1 LFGARKSSGVWQ
13 KRAIT
18 VLGEKGKTMLLTID
32 LSEEDM
38 RWHLLHK
45 RMGFLDPIADLI
57 EETYTE
63 EYCNELVSGERKDD
77 AV

>member
-1 LFGARKSSGVWQ
+1 
-13 KRAIT
+13 
-18 VLGEKGKTMLLTID
+18 MLLTID

-77 AV
+77 E